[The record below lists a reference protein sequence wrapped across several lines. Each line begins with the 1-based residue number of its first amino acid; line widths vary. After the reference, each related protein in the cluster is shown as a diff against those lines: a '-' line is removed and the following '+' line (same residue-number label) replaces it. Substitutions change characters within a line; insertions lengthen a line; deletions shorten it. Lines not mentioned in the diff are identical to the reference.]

1 MESADNTG
9 HFDWDNFLSQHP
21 HSLVTPSATYEE
33 LARTVA
39 GLSPTKLTQIG
50 YGFLAEIEPM
60 RIMPAVK
67 SILLEEYQAERGGLM
82 TWLDIEI
89 KKSREANKKN
99 QPRLYTSNPDY
110 SREGIT
116 SPPLPGG
123 SGMYKGHGKGHDG
136 QWDKPKSAPEDPVEN
151 PALKPEFD
159 RKNPPEDIKKAL
171 QRIESKLNRARRQRY
186 LK

>member
-89 KKSREANKKN
+89 KKSREANKKTN
-99 QPRLYTSNPDY
+99 LACTRRILTIHARVLPHPLSPEEVACIKVMARATTDN
-110 SREGIT
+110 GT
-116 SPPLPGG
+116 SPNQLQKIP
-123 SGMYKGHGKGHDG
+123 SKI
-136 QWDKPKSAPEDPVEN
+136 Q
-151 PALKPEFD
+151 
-159 RKNPPEDIKKAL
+159 RKN
-171 QRIESKLNRARRQRY
+171 QNSIEKSS
-186 LK
+186 